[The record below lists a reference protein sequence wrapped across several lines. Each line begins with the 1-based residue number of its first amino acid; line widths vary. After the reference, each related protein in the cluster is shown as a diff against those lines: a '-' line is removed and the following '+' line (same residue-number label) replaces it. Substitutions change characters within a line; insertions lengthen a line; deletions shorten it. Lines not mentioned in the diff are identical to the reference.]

1 MLWSDKFTALGLK
14 DVYDKVL
21 AGERLAFA
29 DGVRLFL
36 CPDSV
41 ALGALAFHAR
51 LRLHGKN
58 TYYVRNRHVNYSNIC
73 QINCLFCAY
82 KRKDEQSGGFVLS
95 HEQML
100 ARVCDDGGFPFSE
113 IHVVGGC
120 HPTLRLSW
128 FEELFRKIHQAR
140 PQAIIKA
147 FTAMEIAYFSRLE
160 NISVTEVLERIHQA
174 GVSML
179 TGGGAEI
186 FDPEPRRKICPN
198 KISADEYLDIHGQ
211 AHMVGL
217 KSNCSIL
224 FGHIETLEQRVDHFC
239 RLREQQDKSGGFV
252 CCIPLPYMPLNN
264 ELSGAVTQGGRDNG
278 EAPGNQVSEGQ
289 TPEDRAV
296 NSGAPDNN
304 ASKNKALNNKAP
316 NNKDGR
322 EPVAPGADPSLDQ
335 GLDRLRTIAVARLM
349 LDNIPHLKAYWVMLG
364 VKLAQAALA
373 FGADDLDGTILEEH
387 IGHMAGAASNQA
399 LTRFELE
406 AMIRGSGLVPVRRDP
421 LFRPVF
427 DPAYGDGANQAAISQ
442 EKKVEKNRRGGKV

>member
-1 MLWSDKFTALGLK
+1 MLWLDKFTALGLK
-14 DVYDKVL
+14 DIYDKVI
-21 AGERLAFA
+21 AGERLDFA
-29 DGVRLFL
+29 DGVRLFA
-36 CPDSV
+36 CPDTT

-73 QINCLFCAY
+73 LINCLFCAY
-82 KRKDEQSGGFVLS
+82 KRKDEQAGGFVLS

-100 ARVCDDGGFPFSE
+100 DRVCDDGGFPFSE

-160 NISVTEVLERIHQA
+160 NVSVTEVLERIHQA

-186 FDPEPRRKICPN
+186 FDPELRQKICPN

-211 AHMVGL
+211 AHAVGL

-264 ELSGAVTQGGRDNG
+264 ELTEAVQAIQGSGKLATTDI
-278 EAPGNQVSEGQ
+278 
-289 TPEDRAV
+289 
-296 NSGAPDNN
+296 
-304 ASKNKALNNKAP
+304 
-316 NNKDGR
+316 
-322 EPVAPGADPSLDQ
+322 DQ

-349 LDNIPHLKAYWVMLG
+349 LDNIPHLKAYWVMMG

-387 IGHMAGAASNQA
+387 IGHMAGASSSQA
-399 LTRFELE
+399 LTRHELE
-406 AMIRGSGLVPVRRDP
+406 AMILDSGLVPVRRDP
-421 LFRPVF
+421 LFRALL
-427 DPAYGDGANQAAISQ
+427 DDEQTINGG
-442 EKKVEKNRRGGKV
+442 RG